1 MDKVNKSIHTYSY
14 TILMHYKEKKKK
26 KEEKVLYLRKK
37 IRKINSF
44 RKSFQSLF
52 FTVSCLALYKAQ
64 Y

>member
-1 MDKVNKSIHTYSY
+1 
-14 TILMHYKEKKKK
+14 MHYKEKKKK

-44 RKSFQSLF
+44 RKSFKSLF